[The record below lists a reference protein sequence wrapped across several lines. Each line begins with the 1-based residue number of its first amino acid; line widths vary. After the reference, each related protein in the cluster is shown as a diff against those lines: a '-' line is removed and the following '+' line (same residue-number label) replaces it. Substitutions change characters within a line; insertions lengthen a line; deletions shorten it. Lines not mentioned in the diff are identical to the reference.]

1 MERNSIQLA
10 SPRARAGL
18 AAVLF
23 LAGCAGASAQR
34 AGAGAAT
41 VAGGKFTPAGPPAAN
56 YGPDP
61 QRTCPSTAISR
72 NVASDTADE
81 ARRIQKPAPQADGRL
96 CAVAA
101 SLLGWDEQQPV
112 PEIVRA
118 FVGFHHGV
126 PTTTARVLLA
136 TLPGVENARE
146 LAARLDEVVM
156 QYVRSAAGEVRYG
169 IATAPGTSGGT
180 KLSLVMQEPQL
191 ELLEPFPRKL
201 DPKTDATLSGRLL
214 GALDNAKVLVSDPRG
229 KIEQPQS
236 KPGKE
241 LRVPVSC
248 GGRTGRMAVEI
259 RAERQGQPEV
269 VANFPVV
276 CGTEPPTSVDV
287 PAPGGDPAQKE
298 RAIFEQIN
306 AERTEAGIP
315 ALKWDAKAAQVARS
329 VSDSEAKGGGGGTTL
344 GELEGRLKAAGI
356 VSPIVLANPAATRTA
371 EEAQWRFSLSPVYRA
386 NYMSTDATNG
396 GIGVAIGKDAQG
408 GNVAFVT
415 ELFVREL
422 GQVDVA
428 TVAPKLRET
437 INKKRASAGMPA
449 FKDDP
454 ILDKV
459 AQEYAQALASSNG
472 NITDAK
478 HSQIVSPLYKT
489 FRTVDFLSGAKA
501 DPMEFADEKTAI
513 TSKEKAMGIGVA
525 QGNHPVLGKNATY
538 VVLLV
543 GTRK

>member
-1 MERNSIQLA
+1 MERHSNRFA
-10 SPRARAGL
+10 SPRARAGF

-23 LAGCAGASAQR
+23 LAGCAGAGAQR
-34 AGAGAAT
+34 AGAGA
-41 VAGGKFTPAGPPAAN
+41 VAAGKFTPAGAPAAN

-61 QRTCPSTAISR
+61 QRTCPSTTIAR
-72 NVASDTADE
+72 YVASDTADQ
-81 ARRIQKPAPQADGRL
+81 AKDIQKPAPQADGRL
-96 CAVAA
+96 CAVAE

-118 FVGFHHGV
+118 FVAFHHGV
-126 PTTTARVLLA
+126 PTSIPRVLLA
-136 TLPGVENARE
+136 SLQELENPRE

-169 IATAPGTSGGT
+169 IATAPGSRGGT

-191 ELLEPFPRKL
+191 DLVEPFPRKL
-201 DPKTDATLSGRLL
+201 DPKAEATLSGRLL
-214 GALDNAKVLVSDPRG
+214 GAHENAKVLVSDPRG
-229 KIEQPQS
+229 KLQQPES

-241 LRVPVSC
+241 FRVPVSC

-269 VANFPVV
+269 LANFPVA
-276 CGTEPPTSVDV
+276 CGTELPTSVDV

-315 ALKWDAKAAQVARS
+315 ALKWDDKVAQVARS
-329 VSDSEAKGGGGGTTL
+329 VSESEAKSGGGGAAV
-344 GELEGRLKAAGI
+344 GELEARLKAAGI
-356 VSPIVLANPAATRTA
+356 ASPIVLANPAATRTA
-371 EEAQWRFSLSPVYRA
+371 EEAQRRFSLSPVYRA
-386 NYMSTDATNG
+386 NYMSTDATHG
-396 GIGVAIGKDAQG
+396 GIGVVIGKDAQG

-422 GQVDVA
+422 AQMDVA
-428 TVAPKLRET
+428 AVAPKLRET

-449 FKDDP
+449 SRDDP

-459 AQEYAQALASSNG
+459 AQEYAQALAAANG

-501 DPMEFADEKTAI
+501 DPMEFADEKTVL

-538 VVLLV
+538 VVLLF